1 MMGARKCRVLHAPSS
16 VGGNP
21 QALSLALKALGVDS
35 TSLVVSQNYL
45 SYGADVVLHRPGGSF
60 LLREVKRVWAVLFYL
75 PRFDVIHYNAGTT
88 VASAYGLDFPM
99 AGQRDA
105 SSVLRFLYAGYLRAL
120 QKLELFLVTTM
131 RKAVFVTYQGDDAR
145 QGDYSL
151 QHFAISIAAQ
161 VEPGYYDAVS
171 DQFKRKNILLLSSVA
186 RGVYAVNP
194 DLLHVLPP
202 QARFVPYSL
211 FFMTDWIP
219 VYSQAEPRPLRIVHA
234 PSHRKVKGTALILK
248 AFANLKD
255 RGYKFDV
262 LLVEG
267 LSNAEARKVYE
278 SADLLVDQLF
288 AGWYGGLAV
297 ELMALGKP
305 VLVYLR
311 DGDLHFLP
319 PEMRRELPCIQVTA
333 DTVEQELQR
342 VLDMPRAALVELGKR
357 SRAYVERWHDPLKIA
372 ADIKRDYEAAL
383 QRSRG

>member
-171 DQFKRKNILLLSSVA
+171 DQFKRNNILLLSSVA

-319 PEMRRELPCIQVTA
+319 PAMRRELPCIQVTA

>member
-120 QKLELFLVTTM
+120 QKLELFLVTRM

-171 DQFKRKNILLLSSVA
+171 DQFKRNNILLLSSVA
-186 RGVYAVNP
+186 QGVYAVNP